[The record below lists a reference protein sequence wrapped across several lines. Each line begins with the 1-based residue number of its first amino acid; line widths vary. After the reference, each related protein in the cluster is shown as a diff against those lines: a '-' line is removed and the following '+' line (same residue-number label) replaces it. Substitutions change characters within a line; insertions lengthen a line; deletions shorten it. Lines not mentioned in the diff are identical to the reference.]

1 MIFGDLDVKAPVRRL
16 ANNFGVDFES
26 VGSYLMD
33 NTLSK
38 DVEYHRNTVFSDKI
52 FDGILMDKS
61 RE

>member
-1 MIFGDLDVKAPVRRL
+1 MIFGDLDVKAPVRKL
-16 ANNFGVDFES
+16 ANQFGVDFEQ
-26 VGSYLMD
+26 VGSYMVD

-52 FDGILMDKS
+52 FDGILLDPS